1 MTTYKYQDTAA
12 GSTETGAAVKSD
24 TQEDLES
31 STSEAR
37 KVATTCCSM
46 PCCQRRLNPEQLQHL
61 ISKYGSYWQYYDI
74 RG

>member
-37 KVATTCCSM
+37 KVATACCSM
-46 PCCQRRLNPEQLQHL
+46 PCCQ
-61 ISKYGSYWQYYDI
+61 
-74 RG
+74 

>member
-37 KVATTCCSM
+37 KVATTCCQCSSIQNS
-46 PCCQRRLNPEQLQHL
+46 CS
-61 ISKYGSYWQYYDI
+61 I
-74 RG
+74 